1 MHMTAPAPISPIE
14 MRLKRAENCKN
25 LRHFLAP
32 LRRIAWFPI
41 FQAGC
46 PECAHTLSM
55 HSQVVDFAMRI
66 CKIKSTQKNLHQL
79 PWIFCGVKICSKMW
93 CGLFGVDFILVS
105 APLGWSGLSVLLIPS
120 SDTSPATANIPLR
133 SLGKQSAKSSTGVS

>member
-1 MHMTAPAPISPIE
+1 MTAPAPISPIE

-46 PECAHTLSM
+46 PECAHTPRI
-55 HSQVVDFAMRI
+55 HSQVVDFAQRI
-66 CKIKSTQKNLHQL
+66 CKIKSTQKNPHQL

-105 APLGWSGLSVLLIPS
+105 APLGWFGLCRFCSSLVVIHPPLLQIFHSGVWESRVPNPLL
-120 SDTSPATANIPLR
+120 
-133 SLGKQSAKSSTGVS
+133 V